1 MAGCAGTVTSMSRF
15 GSVITAMVTPFSADG
30 ELDHEGAAELARWL
44 VAQGNDALVLSG
56 TTGEAACLTDEEQ
69 IALWRTVRAAVD
81 VPLIAG
87 SGTNDTRH
95 AAELTSAAAD
105 AGMDAVLIVTPYYNR
120 PSQAGIEAHF
130 RHVCAATELPVIVYD
145 IPVRTGRKIGSDLIL
160 RMANEIP
167 NVVGLKDAAGDPG
180 ATARLIADAPDG
192 FEVFSGDDPLTL
204 SLLAVGAV
212 GVIGVATHWAAP
224 VMAQMIGAFQA
235 GDIARAQQLN
245 ARMIESYEFE
255 TGDLNPNPVP
265 TKAMLRAIAQPA
277 GPCRPP
283 MGFGPDDLEER
294 ALAVHRRLY
303 A

>member
-44 VAQGNDALVLSG
+44 VDQGNDALVLSG

-265 TKAMLRAIAQPA
+265 TKAMLRAIGQPA

>member
-1 MAGCAGTVTSMSRF
+1 MSRF
-15 GSVITAMVTPFSADG
+15 GSVITAMVTPFTADG

-95 AAELTSAAAD
+95 AAELTSAAAG

-130 RHVCAATELPVIVYD
+130 RQVCAATELPVIVYD
-145 IPVRTGRKIGSDLIL
+145 IPVRTGRKIGSDLIV

-224 VMAQMIGAFQA
+224 VMAQMIQAFQA

-265 TKAMLRAIAQPA
+265 TKAMLRAIGQPA

>member
-1 MAGCAGTVTSMSRF
+1 MARF
-15 GSVITAMVTPFSADG
+15 GSVITAMVTPFTADG

-69 IALWRTVRAAVD
+69 ISLWHTVRAAVD

-95 AAELTSAAAD
+95 AAELTSAAAG

-130 RHVCAATELPVIVYD
+130 HYVCAATELPAIIYD
-145 IPVRTGRKIGSDLIL
+145 IPVRTGRKIGTDLIV
-160 RMANEIP
+160 RMAKEIP

-180 ATARLIADAPDG
+180 ATSRVIAETPEG
-192 FEVFSGDDPLTL
+192 FEVFSGDDSLTL
-204 SLLAVGAV
+204 PLLAVGAV

-224 VMAQMIGAFQA
+224 VMTQMISAFQS

-245 ARMIESYEFE
+245 ERMIESYEFE

-265 TKAMLRAIAQPA
+265 TKAMLRAIGQPA

-294 ALAVHRRLY
+294 ALEVHRRLY

>member
-1 MAGCAGTVTSMSRF
+1 MTRF
-15 GSVITAMVTPFSADG
+15 GRVITAMVTPFTESGD
-30 ELDHEGAAELARWL
+30 LDLDGAAALAQWL
-44 VAQGNDALVLSG
+44 VAQGNDALVLTG

-69 IALWRTVRAAVD
+69 VAVWHTVRAAVD

-95 AAELTSAAAD
+95 AGELTSRAAG

-130 RHVCAATELPVIVYD
+130 RHVCASTELPVIVYD
-145 IPVRTGRKIGSDLIL
+145 IPVRTGRKIGSDLL
-160 RMANEIP
+160 ARMATEIP
-167 NVVGLKDAAGDPG
+167 NVVGLKDAAGDPA
-180 ATARLIADAPDG
+180 ATAALIARLPEHV
-192 FEVFSGDDPLTL
+192 EVFSGDDPLTL

-212 GVIGVATHWAAP
+212 GVIGVATHWCAAE
-224 VMAQMIGAFQA
+224 MGAMIDAFVR
-235 GDIARAQQLN
+235 GDVAEARRLN
-245 ARMIESYEFE
+245 ARMIESFEFE

-265 TKAMLRAIAQPA
+265 TKAMLRAIGQPA

-283 MGFGPDDLEER
+283 MGFGPADLEQR
-294 ALAVHRRLY
+294 ALDVLARLR

>member
-1 MAGCAGTVTSMSRF
+1 MSRF
-15 GSVITAMVTPFSADG
+15 GSVITAMVTPFTADG

-95 AAELTSAAAD
+95 AAELTSAAAG

-145 IPVRTGRKIGSDLIL
+145 IPVRTGRKMGSDLIL

-224 VMAQMIGAFQA
+224 VMAQMIRAFQD

-245 ARMIESYEFE
+245 ARMIESYDFE

-265 TKAMLRAIAQPA
+265 TKAMLRAIGQPA

>member
-1 MAGCAGTVTSMSRF
+1 MSRF
-15 GSVITAMVTPFSADG
+15 GSVITAMITPFTPSG
-30 ELDHEGAAELARWL
+30 ELDHDGAAALAQWL

-69 IALWRTVRAAVD
+69 VALWRTVRAAVD

-95 AAELTSAAAD
+95 AGELTARAAE

-130 RHVCAATELPVIVYD
+130 RHVASCTPLPVIVYD
-145 IPVRTGRKIGSDLIL
+145 IPVRTGRKISSELIG
-160 RMANEIP
+160 RFATEIP

-180 ATARLIADAPDG
+180 ATAEVIAAAPAG
-192 FEVFSGDDPLTL
+192 FEVYSGDDSLTL
-204 SLLAVGAV
+204 PLLAVGAV

-224 VMAQMIGAFQA
+224 VMRDMIAAFNA
-235 GDIARAQQLN
+235 GDLLTARSLN
-245 ARMIESYEFE
+245 TRMLESYAFE

-265 TKAMLRAIAQPA
+265 TKAMLRALGQPA

-283 MGFGPDDLEER
+283 MGFGPDDLEAR
-294 ALAVHRRLY
+294 ALVVHERLY

>member
-1 MAGCAGTVTSMSRF
+1 MSRF
-15 GSVITAMVTPFSADG
+15 GSVITAMVTPFTADG
-30 ELDHEGAAELARWL
+30 ELDYEGAAELARWL

-69 IALWRTVRAAVD
+69 IALWRAVRAAVN

-95 AAELTSAAAD
+95 AAELTSAAAG

-130 RHVCAATELPVIVYD
+130 HYVCAATELPAIMYD
-145 IPVRTGRKIGSDLIL
+145 IPVRTGRKIGTDLIV
-160 RMANEIP
+160 RMAKEIP

-180 ATARLIADAPDG
+180 ATSRVIAEAPEG
-192 FEVFSGDDPLTL
+192 FEVFSGDDSLTL
-204 SLLAVGAV
+204 PLLAVGAV

-224 VMAQMIGAFQA
+224 VMTQMISAFQS

-245 ARMIESYEFE
+245 ERLIESYEFE

-265 TKAMLRAIAQPA
+265 TKAMLRAIGQPA

-294 ALAVHRRLY
+294 ALEVHRRLY

>member
-1 MAGCAGTVTSMSRF
+1 MARF
-15 GSVITAMVTPFSADG
+15 GSVITAMVTPFTADG

-44 VAQGNDALVLSG
+44 VEQGNDALVLSG

-69 IALWRTVRAAVD
+69 IALWHTVRAAVD

-95 AAELTSAAAD
+95 AAELTAEAAG

-145 IPVRTGRKIGSDLIL
+145 IPVRTGRKISTDLIL
-160 RMANEIP
+160 RMAREIP

-180 ATARLIADAPDG
+180 ATARVIADAPEG
-192 FEVFSGDDPLTL
+192 FEVLSGDDALTL
-204 SLLAVGAV
+204 PLLAVGAV

-224 VMAQMIGAFQA
+224 VMVQMIEAFNA
-235 GDIARAQQLN
+235 GDRDRARQLN

-265 TKAMLRAIAQPA
+265 TKAMLRAIGRPA

-283 MGFGPDDLEER
+283 MGFGPEDLEER

>member
-1 MAGCAGTVTSMSRF
+1 MSRF
-15 GSVITAMVTPFSADG
+15 GSVITAMVTPFTADG

-44 VAQGNDALVLSG
+44 VSQGNDALVLSG

-69 IALWRTVRAAVD
+69 IALWRTVRSAVD

-130 RHVCAATELPVIVYD
+130 RHVCEATELPVIVYD

-180 ATARLIADAPDG
+180 ATARVIADAPNG

-224 VMAQMIGAFQA
+224 VMAQMIQAFQA
-235 GDIARAQQLN
+235 GDVGRAQQLN
-245 ARMIESYEFE
+245 ARMIESYDFE

-265 TKAMLRAIAQPA
+265 TKAMLRAIGQPA

>member
-1 MAGCAGTVTSMSRF
+1 MARF
-15 GSVITAMVTPFSADG
+15 GSVITAMVTPFSANGDV
-30 ELDHEGAAELARWL
+30 DHDGAASLAQWL
-44 VAQGNDALVLSG
+44 VSQGNDALVLTG

-69 IALWRTVRAAVD
+69 VALWRTVRAAVD

-95 AAELTSAAAD
+95 AGELTAAA
-105 AGMDAVLIVTPYYNR
+105 AGTGVDAVLVVTPYYNR

-130 RHVCAATELPVIVYD
+130 RHVCASTELPVIVYD
-145 IPVRTGRKIGSDLIL
+145 IPVRTGRKIGTDLIL

-180 ATARLIADAPDG
+180 ETASLIAHAPEG
-192 FEVFSGDDPLTL
+192 FEVLSGDDSLTL
-204 SLLAVGAV
+204 PLLAVGAV

-224 VMAQMIGAFQA
+224 VMAQMMSAFTA
-235 GDIARAQQLN
+235 GDLGRARELN
-245 ARMIESYEFE
+245 AKMIESYEFE

-265 TKAMLRAIAQPA
+265 TKAMLRAIGQPA

-283 MGFGPDDLEER
+283 MGFGPADLEER
-294 ALAVHRRLY
+294 ALQVHRRLY
-303 A
+303 S

>member
-1 MAGCAGTVTSMSRF
+1 MSRF
-15 GSVITAMVTPFSADG
+15 GSVITAMVTPFTADG

-69 IALWRTVRAAVD
+69 IALWHTVRAAVD

-95 AAELTSAAAD
+95 AAELTGAAAG

-130 RHVCAATELPVIVYD
+130 QHVCAATELPVIVYD

-167 NVVGLKDAAGDPG
+167 NVVGLKDAAGDPA
-180 ATARLIADAPDG
+180 ATARLIADAPAG

-224 VMAQMIGAFQA
+224 VMAQMISAFQA

-245 ARMIESYEFE
+245 ALMIESYDFE

-265 TKAMLRAIAQPA
+265 TKAMLRAIGQPA

-283 MGFGPDDLEER
+283 MGFGPEDLEER

>member
-212 GVIGVATHWAAP
+212 GVIGVATHWAAQ

-265 TKAMLRAIAQPA
+265 TKAMLRAIGQPA

>member
-1 MAGCAGTVTSMSRF
+1 MSRF
-15 GSVITAMVTPFSADG
+15 GSVITAMVTPFTADG

-95 AAELTSAAAD
+95 AAELTSAAAG

-130 RHVCAATELPVIVYD
+130 RQVCAATELPVIVYD

-224 VMAQMIGAFQA
+224 VMAQMIQAFQA
-235 GDIARAQQLN
+235 GDIVRAQQLN

-265 TKAMLRAIAQPA
+265 TKAMLRAIGQPA

>member
-1 MAGCAGTVTSMSRF
+1 MSRF

-69 IALWRTVRAAVD
+69 IALWRSVRAAVD

-130 RHVCAATELPVIVYD
+130 RYVCAATELPVIVYD

-160 RMANEIP
+160 RMATEIP

-180 ATARLIADAPDG
+180 ATARLIADAPEG

-224 VMAQMIGAFQA
+224 VMAQMIQAFQA
-235 GDIARAQQLN
+235 GDIVRARQLN

-265 TKAMLRAIAQPA
+265 TKAMLRAIGQPA

>member
-1 MAGCAGTVTSMSRF
+1 MSRF
-15 GSVITAMVTPFSADG
+15 GSVITAMVTPFTADG

-95 AAELTSAAAD
+95 AAELTGAAAG

-180 ATARLIADAPDG
+180 ATARLIADAPEG

-224 VMAQMIGAFQA
+224 VMAQMISAFQA

-265 TKAMLRAIAQPA
+265 TKAMLRAIGQPA

-283 MGFGPDDLEER
+283 MGFGPEDLEER

>member
-1 MAGCAGTVTSMSRF
+1 MKPMSRF
-15 GSVITAMVTPFSADG
+15 GSVITAMVTPFTADG

-69 IALWRTVRAAVD
+69 IALWRTVRDAVD

-95 AAELTSAAAD
+95 AAELTGAAAG

-180 ATARLIADAPDG
+180 ATARLIADAPEG
-192 FEVFSGDDPLTL
+192 FEVYSGDDPLTL

-224 VMAQMIGAFQA
+224 VMAQMISAFQA

-265 TKAMLRAIAQPA
+265 TKALLRAIGQPA

-283 MGFGPDDLEER
+283 MGFGPEDLEER

>member
-1 MAGCAGTVTSMSRF
+1 MARF
-15 GSVITAMVTPFSADG
+15 GSVITAMVTPFTADG

-44 VAQGNDALVLSG
+44 VAQGNEALVLSG

-95 AAELTSAAAD
+95 AAELTSAAAG

-130 RHVCAATELPVIVYD
+130 HYVCAATELPAIMYD
-145 IPVRTGRKIGSDLIL
+145 IPVRTGRKIGTDLIV
-160 RMANEIP
+160 RMAKEIP

-180 ATARLIADAPDG
+180 ATSRVIAETPEG
-192 FEVFSGDDPLTL
+192 FEVFSGDDSLTL
-204 SLLAVGAV
+204 PLLAVGAV

-224 VMAQMIGAFQA
+224 VMTQMISAFQS
-235 GDIARAQQLN
+235 GDIVRAQQLN
-245 ARMIESYEFE
+245 ERMIESYEFE

-265 TKAMLRAIAQPA
+265 TKAMLRAIGQPA

-294 ALAVHRRLY
+294 ALEVHRRLY

>member
-1 MAGCAGTVTSMSRF
+1 MSRF

-192 FEVFSGDDPLTL
+192 FEVLSGDDPLTL

-235 GDIARAQQLN
+235 GDIARAQKLN

-265 TKAMLRAIAQPA
+265 TKAMLRAIGQPA

>member
-1 MAGCAGTVTSMSRF
+1 MSRF
-15 GSVITAMVTPFSADG
+15 GSVITAMVTPFTADG

-95 AAELTSAAAD
+95 AAELTSAAAG

-130 RHVCAATELPVIVYD
+130 RQVCAATELPVIVYD
-145 IPVRTGRKIGSDLIL
+145 IPVRTGRKIASDLIL

-224 VMAQMIGAFQA
+224 VMAQMIQAFQA

-265 TKAMLRAIAQPA
+265 TKAMLRAIGQPA

-283 MGFGPDDLEER
+283 MGFGPDDLEEIGR
-294 ALAVHRRLY
+294 AHV
-303 A
+303 

>member
-1 MAGCAGTVTSMSRF
+1 MSRF
-15 GSVITAMVTPFSADG
+15 GSVITAMVTPFTADG

-69 IALWRTVRAAVD
+69 IALWRSVRSAVD

-95 AAELTSAAAD
+95 AAELTSAAAG

-120 PSQAGIEAHF
+120 PSQACIEPHF
-130 RHVCAATELPVIVYD
+130 RHLCDATELPVIVYD

-224 VMAQMIGAFQA
+224 VMAQMIQAFQA
-235 GDIARAQQLN
+235 GDVVRAQQLN

-265 TKAMLRAIAQPA
+265 TKAMLRAIGQPA

>member
-1 MAGCAGTVTSMSRF
+1 MSRF

-69 IALWRTVRAAVD
+69 IALWRSVRAAVD

-105 AGMDAVLIVTPYYNR
+105 AGMNAVLIVTPYYNR

-130 RHVCAATELPVIVYD
+130 RYVCAATELPVIVYD

-160 RMANEIP
+160 RMATEIP

-180 ATARLIADAPDG
+180 ATARLIADAPEG

-224 VMAQMIGAFQA
+224 VMAQMIQAFQA
-235 GDIARAQQLN
+235 GDIVRARQLN

-265 TKAMLRAIAQPA
+265 TKAMLRAIGQPA

>member
-1 MAGCAGTVTSMSRF
+1 MSRF
-15 GSVITAMVTPFSADG
+15 GSVITAMVTPFTADG
-30 ELDHEGAAELARWL
+30 ELDYEGAAELARWL

-69 IALWRTVRAAVD
+69 IALWRAVRAAVN

-95 AAELTSAAAD
+95 AAELTSAAAG

-130 RHVCAATELPVIVYD
+130 HYVCAATELPAIMYD
-145 IPVRTGRKIGSDLIL
+145 IPVRTGRKIGTDLIV
-160 RMANEIP
+160 RMAKEIP

-180 ATARLIADAPDG
+180 ATSRVIAEAPEG
-192 FEVFSGDDPLTL
+192 FEVFSGDDSLTL
-204 SLLAVGAV
+204 PLLAVGAV

-224 VMAQMIGAFQA
+224 VMTQMISAFQS
-235 GDIARAQQLN
+235 GDIVRAQQLN
-245 ARMIESYEFE
+245 ERMIESYEFE
-255 TGDLNPNPVP
+255 TGDLNPTPVP
-265 TKAMLRAIAQPA
+265 TKAMLRAIGQPA

-294 ALAVHRRLY
+294 ALEVHRRLY

>member
-1 MAGCAGTVTSMSRF
+1 VTHMARF
-15 GSVITAMVTPFSADG
+15 GSVITAMVTPFTADG

-44 VAQGNDALVLSG
+44 VEQGNDALVLSG

-69 IALWRTVRAAVD
+69 IALWHTVRGAVD

-95 AAELTSAAAD
+95 AAELTAAAAG

-130 RHVCAATELPVIVYD
+130 HHVCAATELPVIVYD
-145 IPVRTGRKIGSDLIL
+145 IPVRTGRKISTDLIL
-160 RMANEIP
+160 RMAREIP

-180 ATARLIADAPDG
+180 ATARVIADAPEG
-192 FEVFSGDDPLTL
+192 FEVLSGDDTLTL
-204 SLLAVGAV
+204 PLLAVGAV

-224 VMAQMIGAFQA
+224 VMVQMIEAFNA
-235 GDIARAQQLN
+235 GDRERARQLN

-265 TKAMLRAIAQPA
+265 TKAMLRAIGRPA

-283 MGFGPDDLEER
+283 MGFGPEDLEER

>member
-1 MAGCAGTVTSMSRF
+1 MARF
-15 GSVITAMVTPFSADG
+15 GSVITAMVTPFTADG
-30 ELDHEGAAELARWL
+30 ELDYEGAAELARWL

-69 IALWRTVRAAVD
+69 IALWRTVRAAVN

-95 AAELTSAAAD
+95 AAELTSAAAG

-130 RHVCAATELPVIVYD
+130 HYVCAATELPAIMYD
-145 IPVRTGRKIGSDLIL
+145 IPVRTGRKIGTDLIV
-160 RMANEIP
+160 RMAKEIP

-180 ATARLIADAPDG
+180 ATSRVIAEAPEG
-192 FEVFSGDDPLTL
+192 FEVFSGDDSLTL
-204 SLLAVGAV
+204 PLLAVGAV

-224 VMAQMIGAFQA
+224 VMTQMISAFQS

-245 ARMIESYEFE
+245 ERLIESYEFE

-265 TKAMLRAIAQPA
+265 TKAMLRAIGQPA

-294 ALAVHRRLY
+294 ALEVHRRLY

>member
-1 MAGCAGTVTSMSRF
+1 MSRF
-15 GSVITAMVTPFSADG
+15 GSVITAMVTPFTADG

-69 IALWRTVRAAVD
+69 IALWRSVRSAVD

-95 AAELTSAAAD
+95 AAELTSAAAG

-130 RHVCAATELPVIVYD
+130 RHVCDATELPVIVYD

-160 RMANEIP
+160 RMATEIP

-224 VMAQMIGAFQA
+224 VMAQMIQAFQA
-235 GDIARAQQLN
+235 GDVVRAQQLN
-245 ARMIESYEFE
+245 ARMMESYEFE

-265 TKAMLRAIAQPA
+265 TKAMLRAIGQPA